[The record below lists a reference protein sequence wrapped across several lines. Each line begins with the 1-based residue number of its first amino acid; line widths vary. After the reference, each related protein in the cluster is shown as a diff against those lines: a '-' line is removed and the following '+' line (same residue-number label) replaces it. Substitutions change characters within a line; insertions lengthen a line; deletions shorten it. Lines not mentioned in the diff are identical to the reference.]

1 MDLMDGLTDTINRIP
16 NTDQSLIKDKL
27 NKLDDHLI
35 KTIANGSV
43 TGKGA
48 KALSTDAGNSKKEDS
63 KKEDP
68 IGDTL
73 L

>member
-1 MDLMDGLTDTINRIP
+1 MDSLTDTINRIP
-16 NTDQSLIKDKL
+16 GKDQSLIKDKL

-35 KTIANGSV
+35 KTISSGSV

-48 KALSTDAGNSKKEDS
+48 KALSSSAGGSSGGSKS
-63 KKEDP
+63 EDP